1 VFGTPA
7 PFERMTGARGV
18 DEDAAHALRAERE
31 EVRAVLPG
39 DLPDLHEP
47 QVRLVDE
54 GGGLECVPGRL
65 TPHPGV
71 GERAELAVDER
82 HQPLERDVVAVA
94 PREEQSGEIG
104 RRRCCHEGG
113 PRGRESSTL
122 PGSGGRKR
130 RRW

>member
-94 PREEQSGEIG
+94 PREEQSGEVG
-104 RRRCCHEGG
+104 RRGCCHEG
-113 PRGRESSTL
+113 PRRPESST
-122 PGSGGRKR
+122 PQGSRCRER